1 MDNEKP
7 EINPSILWE
16 EGLFDALIEASSK
29 MPEPVKS
36 FALRRAVE
44 ETEYRVKTS
53 GRDVVKS
60 DDLLSTMKVAVSR
73 SMYSTL
79 KRVLKKRSLLDKGRT
94 GNG

>member
-1 MDNEKP
+1 M
-7 EINPSILWE
+7 LWQ
-16 EGLFDALIEASSK
+16 EGLFDALVEAAAK

-53 GRDVVKS
+53 GREIVRS

-73 SMYSTL
+73 SMFNTL
-79 KRVLKKRSLLDKGRT
+79 RRVLRKKSLLDNGADKSAEQGGT
-94 GNG
+94 GDG